1 MALLDKALRDEGFL
15 LMRTP
20 VKTGGDNPALIASR
34 CALLDGGSFA
44 LDGEFQATVVQ
55 ADGETRSARY
65 VELPLGPTADAPT
78 LGLIVTQLHHRNHHS
93 GDPSR
98 GLRAAEVAC
107 ALEACR
113 TRAHLAAQSSPRI
126 APPEDRG
133 APRRAPT
140 REEIEG
146 ALRANDGRVASAA
159 RALGMHRN
167 QLRRWLTTNQ
177 VEPRA
182 FSSNPDA
189 LGDDD

>member
-44 LDGEFQATVVQ
+44 LDGAFQATVVQ

-98 GLRAAEVAC
+98 GRHAARGRIWLRRAAPDSAYC
-107 ALEACR
+107 SPPTLARCGEASIR
-113 TRAHLAAQSSPRI
+113 PRS
-126 APPEDRG
+126 G
-133 APRRAPT
+133 T
-140 REEIEG
+140 
-146 ALRANDGRVASAA
+146 
-159 RALGMHRN
+159 
-167 QLRRWLTTNQ
+167 
-177 VEPRA
+177 
-182 FSSNPDA
+182 F
-189 LGDDD
+189 

>member
-113 TRAHLAAQSSPRI
+113 TRGAGLEDWRRALTTSVLSAREHLDGAARDVEHAAQFI
-126 APPEDRG
+126 V
-133 APRRAPT
+133 
-140 REEIEG
+140 I
-146 ALRANDGRVASAA
+146 
-159 RALGMHRN
+159 GMLHI
-167 QLRRWLTTNQ
+167 L
-177 VEPRA
+177 A
-182 FSSNPDA
+182 
-189 LGDDD
+189 